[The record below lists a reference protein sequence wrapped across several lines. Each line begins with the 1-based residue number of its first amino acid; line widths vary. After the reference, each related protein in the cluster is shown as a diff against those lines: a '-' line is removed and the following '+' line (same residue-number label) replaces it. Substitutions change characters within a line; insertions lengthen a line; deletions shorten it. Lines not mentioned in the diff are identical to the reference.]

1 MRRTGNHSFDNASDD
16 LNYYMHDGATSFR
29 FEIDGSL
36 CGSAAM
42 ELEQSWRTASSVIG
56 NRTLI
61 IAVGRISRI
70 DPCGRALLLAWQQGG
85 AQFVGKSPLATI
97 LVGSIL
103 GQPVL
108 SVMRVT
114 KYDGWVRFGRLALRL
129 IPVISM
135 LYPVTVDTASL
146 QPTTLKAWE
155 EYVATASLQMEQRLS
170 ASKAFLW
177 VDEIP
182 DRLARVRAGEIVVS
196 PVGPQNPKR
205 LPSGLI
211 HDCVGAVFIANVT
224 LKDVLLLKTVLN
236 IDCESCYVHVDDRRG
251 YSISR
256 TTRIQEVEEYGAPAQ
271 RTLHEGKGNGLIWR
285 LFSITRY
292 VERDGGVYVELETI
306 GLSRDMPASLRWLVE
321 PIVRRVPRWSLSTSL
336 RQAEIGVRSRAAL
349 ANGKMG
355 SGGSNAA
362 TTPGATAGSSL
373 PHSLPIR

>member
-1 MRRTGNHSFDNASDD
+1 MKRTGGYSSDKGSDD

-36 CGSAAM
+36 SGSAAM
-42 ELEQSWRTASSVIG
+42 ELEQSWRTASSMIG

-70 DPCGRALLLAWQQGG
+70 DPCGRALLLAWHQGG
-85 AQFVGKSPLATI
+85 AQFVTKSPLATT

-114 KYDGWVRFGRLALRL
+114 KYDGWVRIGRFALRSIPL
-129 IPVISM
+129 IT
-135 LYPVTVDTASL
+135 LLCPVTAGEASL

-196 PVGPQNPKR
+196 PVGAQNPKR

-211 HDCVGAVFIANVT
+211 HDCVSAVFIPNVT
-224 LKDVLLLKTVLN
+224 LKDVLLLTALD
-236 IDCESCYVHVDDRRG
+236 IDRESCYVHVDDRRG
-251 YSISR
+251 YSVSR
-256 TTRIQEVEEYGAPAQ
+256 TTRIQKVEEYGALTQ
-271 RTLHEGKGNGLIWR
+271 RTLHEGECNGLIWR

-292 VERDGGVYVELETI
+292 VERDGGVYLELETI
-306 GLSRDMPASLRWLVE
+306 GLSADRPAPLRWLVE
-321 PIVRRVPRWSLSTSL
+321 PIARRVSRWSPSTSL
-336 RQAEIGVRSRAAL
+336 RQTEIGVRSRAAL
-349 ANGKMG
+349 ANGKKG
-355 SGGSNAA
+355 SAGSNGAI
-362 TTPGATAGSSL
+362 TPGATAG
-373 PHSLPIR
+373 